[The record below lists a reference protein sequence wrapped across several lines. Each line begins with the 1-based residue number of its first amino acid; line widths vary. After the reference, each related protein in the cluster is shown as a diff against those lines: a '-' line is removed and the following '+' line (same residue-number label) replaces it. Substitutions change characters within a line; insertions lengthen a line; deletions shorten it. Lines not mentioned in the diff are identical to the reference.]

1 MFRVLPGSH
10 SLSERELSLLA
21 TFAEPS
27 DGPDPYDA
35 SVVSSLAEMED
46 VDKFAVNPQAIPGCR
61 RLPVEFPGVELEI
74 GPARGFSGETR
85 ENCSFSQ
92 SVIELSEA
100 ISKPVSLTSAT
111 LVPTS
116 RFMTASGYRSV
127 LFGVHGSRFPNAGRS
142 RCAIEDKVWKART
155 AILFFSAAT
164 L

>member
-46 VDKFAVNPQAIPGCR
+46 VDKFAVNAQAIPGCR

-74 GPARGFSGETR
+74 GPGLRVNRGPRGSLARLGKTARS
-85 ENCSFSQ
+85 
-92 SVIELSEA
+92 
-100 ISKPVSLTSAT
+100 P
-111 LVPTS
+111 S
-116 RFMTASGYRSV
+116 R
-127 LFGVHGSRFPNAGRS
+127 
-142 RCAIEDKVWKART
+142 
-155 AILFFSAAT
+155 
-164 L
+164 